1 MQTDIIEQN
10 LLQDE
15 GRDRFGQRRSGL
27 HCPKA
32 RRNELGRQ
40 QEVDDMRIVDL
51 DERSHDAQTGESEVF
66 EGTTRIGSVEKGID
80 VEDEMC

>member
-15 GRDRFGQRRSGL
+15 GRDRFGQFCSGL
-27 HCPKA
+27 HRPKA
-32 RRNELGRQ
+32 QRNELGRQ

-51 DERSHDAQTGESEVF
+51 DERSHDAKTGEAEVF
-66 EGTTRIGSVEKGID
+66 EGTTRIGGVEKGID